1 MEIPSSPVT
10 PQHTKPSHVVRR
22 SFTAP
27 PKSKSSP
34 SSISVIREAA
44 AEGAET
50 LFAHHACRIVSFNL
64 SSRVWRRHSSLANR
78 GSEPSTD
85 PVGILPW
92 ASATET
98 TISTGV
104 IYQSDCETLKLIRV
118 VLGPL
123 RIYRVRGSVAFLSS
137 GNTLRPILAKSQ
149 CWCVDGESKFV
160 IPIGDYSYYRIELP
174 NKHPEDNNAIKEF
187 KGVLEKILKYEKTPC
202 PFKRGFTVELPE
214 PPETPVRLRPWRP
227 RERPRTQSGSPPRKP
242 SDHMTKA
249 MDNSDFED
257 LESLETSSN
266 DTVTEASRHIVTE
279 TNYAANASTETIHND
294 IAIEYMPEQGI
305 DLRKPMRASHKY
317 AAISESIP
325 PASKNEAGRTVTAP
339 PHLAFETKASVK
351 STATIPVPSKL
362 QSELENESVSLPS
375 SVDSFHSFH
384 SPVSPLPPSP
394 PYSNPSSPSPKLENG
409 CSFVVPRTRAHQY
422 DFSETMVS
430 SESPE
435 VWDLSKDED
444 IRTGTPA
451 LPTTP
456 TLISDDASQSEDAWP
471 DVETPS
477 PLTQLRQRRSRSRRS
492 TQSPLPSPV
501 NLYSPGCQL
510 SGHHLTTAILQKTC
524 SLLLGPPVQLVA
536 LMLNIAS
543 KIAKGTFRGA
553 AYGHSESGQ
562 QIPCSWNFSDSEDD
576 AEPSWEEDD
585 YGVSLGSGTKGTRQ
599 EPKEELG
606 GAWEID

>member
-1 MEIPSSPVT
+1 MEIPSSPAT
-10 PQHTKPSHVVRR
+10 PRNTNPSHAVRR

-27 PKSKSSP
+27 SKSKSSP
-34 SSISVIREAA
+34 SSISAIRDVA

-50 LFAHHACRIVSFNL
+50 LFAHHACRIVSFNS
-64 SSRVWRRHSSLANR
+64 SSRAWRRHSSYANR
-78 GSEPSTD
+78 GYELSTE

-104 IYQSDCETLKLIRV
+104 VYQTDHESLKLIRG

-123 RIYRVRGSVAFLSS
+123 RIYRVRGSVAFLNS
-137 GNTLRPILAKSQ
+137 GTTLRPILAKSQ
-149 CWCVDGESKFV
+149 CWCVDGVSKFV
-160 IPIGDYSYYRIELP
+160 IPIGDHSYYRIELP
-174 NKHPEDNNAIKEF
+174 NQHPEDRNAIEEF
-187 KGVLEKILKYEKTPC
+187 KEVLEKILKYEKTPC

-214 PPETPVRLRPWRP
+214 PPETPVRLRPWKP
-227 RERPRTQSGSPPRKP
+227 RERPQTQSGSPQRQPH
-242 SDHMTKA
+242 DHMMKA
-249 MDNSDFED
+249 AESLDFED

-266 DTVTEASRHIVTE
+266 DTVTEASRHFDLE
-279 TNYAANASTETIHND
+279 TNYAENSSADTIHNITTD
-294 IAIEYMPEQGI
+294 YMEEPGH
-305 DLRKPMRASHKY
+305 DLRTSRKASQRY
-317 AAISESIP
+317 AAISENLP
-325 PASKNEAGRTVTAP
+325 PAPKHEAGRTVTAP
-339 PHLAFETKASVK
+339 PHLEFQAKSSIK
-351 STATIPVPSKL
+351 STATISVPSILPSK
-362 QSELENESVSLPS
+362 LENESVSLPS
-375 SVDSFHSFH
+375 SIDSFHSFH
-384 SPVSPLPPSP
+384 SPISPLPPSP

-409 CSFVVPRTRAHQY
+409 CGFIVPRTRAHQY
-422 DFSETMVS
+422 DLSETMVS
-430 SESPE
+430 SENPG
-435 VWDLSKDED
+435 VWDLSKDEGAHTD
-444 IRTGTPA
+444 TATMPK
-451 LPTTP
+451 TP
-456 TLISDDASQSEDAWP
+456 TLVNDDASQSEDTWP

-501 NLYSPGCQL
+501 NLYSPSCQI

-553 AYGHSESGQ
+553 AYSYSSESGQ
-562 QIPCSWNFSDSEDD
+562 RIPCSWNFSDSEDD

-585 YGVSLGSGTKGTRQ
+585 FGVSLSSGIQGTRP

-606 GAWEID
+606 GTWEID

>member
-1 MEIPSSPVT
+1 M
-10 PQHTKPSHVVRR
+10 
-22 SFTAP
+22 
-27 PKSKSSP
+27 
-34 SSISVIREAA
+34 
-44 AEGAET
+44 
-50 LFAHHACRIVSFNL
+50 
-64 SSRVWRRHSSLANR
+64 
-78 GSEPSTD
+78 
-85 PVGILPW
+85 
-92 ASATET
+92 
-98 TISTGV
+98 
-104 IYQSDCETLKLIRV
+104 
-118 VLGPL
+118 
-123 RIYRVRGSVAFLSS
+123 AFLSS

-160 IPIGDYSYYRIELP
+160 IPIGDHSYYRIELP
-174 NKHPEDNNAIKEF
+174 NKHPEDTNAIEEF

-227 RERPRTQSGSPPRKP
+227 RERPQTQSGSPRRQSTERVMK
-242 SDHMTKA
+242 S

-266 DTVTEASRHIVTE
+266 ETVTEESRHIDIEPNYVDVAGADTKSNITADYMRE
-279 TNYAANASTETIHND
+279 SGVDSRKSTRARDEYAA
-294 IAIEYMPEQGI
+294 
-305 DLRKPMRASHKY
+305 L
-317 AAISESIP
+317 SENIP
-325 PASKNEAGRTVTAP
+325 PAPKSEARRTVTGP
-339 PHLAFETKASVK
+339 SHLAFQTNPSFK
-351 STATIPVPSKL
+351 STATIPVPSKP
-362 QSELENESVSLPS
+362 QSKLENESISLPS

-384 SPVSPLPPSP
+384 SPISPLPPSP
-394 PYSNPSSPSPKLENG
+394 PYSNPSSPSPELDDR
-409 CSFVVPRTRAHQY
+409 CSFVVSRTRAHRF
-422 DFSETMVS
+422 DLSETMVS

-435 VWDLSKDED
+435 VWDLSKDEGM
-444 IRTGTPA
+444 RTGTPA
-451 LPTTP
+451 LPKTP
-456 TLISDDASQSEDAWP
+456 TLVSDDASQSEDTWP

-501 NLYSPGCQL
+501 NIYSPSCQL

-553 AYGHSESGQ
+553 AYGYSESGQ
-562 QIPCSWNFSDSEDD
+562 RIPCSWNFSDSEDD

-606 GAWEID
+606 GTWEID